1 MGTPSVYPKEMIY
14 EATKRVIDIGFSLL
28 LFMLF
33 LPIILLV
40 VVAIKYTSKGP
51 ILADTPER
59 VGRYGKRFK
68 MYKFRSMIPNAHE
81 ILRENPKFAKLFE
94 AYKKG
99 SYKLRD
105 DPRITLVGGFIR
117 RYSLDELPQLV
128 NMIKGEMSLVG
139 PRAYYPDELREQQKK
154 YPKTKDAVKIVL
166 SVKPGI
172 TGFWQVSGRSE
183 INFDKRI
190 AMDAEYVR
198 RRSILYDL
206 WIIAKSPWAMISGKG
221 AL

>member
-1 MGTPSVYPKEMIY
+1 MPYIEIKKSMTY
-14 EATKRVIDIGFSLL
+14 EIVKRLTDIIFSLIIL
-28 LFMLF
+28 ILFF
-33 LPIILLV
+33 PIIII
-40 VVAIKYTSKGP
+40 VAIAIKIDSSGP

-59 VGRYGKRFK
+59 VGKNGRPFR
-68 MYKFRSMIPNAHE
+68 MYKFRSMVQNAHE
-81 ILRENPKFAKLFE
+81 ILRENPKFSKLFD

-99 SYKLRD
+99 SYKLKD
-105 DPRITLVGGFIR
+105 DPRITAIGGFIR
-117 RYSLDELPQLV
+117 KHSFDEVPQLINV
-128 NMIKGEMSLVG
+128 LNGKMSLVG

-154 YPKTKDAVKIVL
+154 YPHTRDSVKIVL

-190 AMDAEYVR
+190 EMDALYVKK
-198 RRSILYDL
+198 RSLFYDL
-206 WIIAKSPWAMISGKG
+206 GIIAKTPWAMISGKG

>member
-1 MGTPSVYPKEMIY
+1 MVYEIVKRLTDMI
-14 EATKRVIDIGFSLL
+14 FSL
-28 LFMLF
+28 
-33 LPIILLV
+33 IILILFFPV
-40 VVAIKYTSKGP
+40 IIIVAIAIKIDSPGP

-59 VGRYGKRFK
+59 VGKNGRLFR
-68 MYKFRSMIPNAHE
+68 MYKFRSMVQNAHE
-81 ILRENPKFAKLFE
+81 ILRENPKFSKLFD

-105 DPRITLVGGFIR
+105 DPRITTVGSFIR
-117 RYSLDELPQLV
+117 KHSLDEVPQIINVLS
-128 NMIKGEMSLVG
+128 GRMSLVG

-154 YPKTKDAVKIVL
+154 YPHTRDSVKIVL
-166 SVKPGI
+166 SVRPGI

-190 AMDAEYVR
+190 EMDALYVKK
-198 RRSILYDL
+198 RSLLYDL
-206 WIIAKSPWAMISGKG
+206 WIVAKTPWAMISGKG